1 MLALLVTTFS
11 MTEGASVLVDRKEAK
26 VEKDGTYDNV
36 TDSTTKHGGPT
47 EEKLDA
53 RMMGELC
60 MIVLSRLVCP
70 I

>member
-1 MLALLVTTFS
+1 MVALLVATFS

-26 VEKDGTYDNV
+26 VEKDGHTYDNV
-36 TDSTTKHGGPT
+36 TDSTAKHGGPT

-53 RMMGELC
+53 RMMGELFK
-60 MIVLSRLVCP
+60 ISRLVCN

>member
-1 MLALLVTTFS
+1 MVALLVATFS

-26 VEKDGTYDNV
+26 VEKDGHTYDNV
-36 TDSTTKHGGPT
+36 TDSTAKHGGPT

-53 RMMGELC
+53 RMGKLF
-60 MIVLSRLVCP
+60 IILSHFVCN

>member
-1 MLALLVTTFS
+1 MVALLVATFS

-26 VEKDGTYDNV
+26 VEKDGHTYDNV
-36 TDSTTKHGGPT
+36 TDSTAKHGGPT

-53 RMMGELC
+53 RMGKLF
-60 MIVLSRLVCP
+60 IILSHCVCN